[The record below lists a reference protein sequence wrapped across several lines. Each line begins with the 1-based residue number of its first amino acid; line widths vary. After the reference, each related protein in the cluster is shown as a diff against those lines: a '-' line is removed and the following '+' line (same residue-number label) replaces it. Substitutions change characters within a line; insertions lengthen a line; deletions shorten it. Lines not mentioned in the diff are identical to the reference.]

1 MTQTEF
7 IYFFIGVFSMFIG
20 MFIYPHVLRFRM
32 HIMQYF
38 PRKKHTSN
46 TIQQSQIDELQ
57 NQINNIAERLATRD
71 NNRKHQ
77 VRREVRE
84 MLKEIADGKFDK

>member
-1 MTQTEF
+1 
-7 IYFFIGVFSMFIG
+7 
-20 MFIYPHVLRFRM
+20 
-32 HIMQYF
+32 MQYF